1 MDLVRDLRYALR
13 SLRRY
18 RGLTAVAVACM
29 GVGIGVC
36 ATLFTAAQPWL
47 FRPLPY
53 PASERLVG
61 LRETEPLREGQ
72 AGGGLSL
79 LSAANYL
86 DWRERSRSFE
96 SVGAFERG
104 EANLA
109 TAEEPER
116 VHAARVTASL
126 FPTLR
131 VAPVRGRGFTS
142 DEDQPGGRPVALV
155 GFRLW
160 QQLLGGDQ
168 GASGRTIKL
177 DGVVHAV
184 VGVMPPGFA
193 FPEFAEVWTPLRLE
207 RGGGGRDEHDLDTV
221 ARLATGVTVEQARSD
236 LRGIAASLERER
248 ADANR
253 GRGAEVRPLLAWQTP
268 PGVVVGFELL
278 LAAGLFV
285 QLIACANVANLLL
298 AKSASQ
304 RQEIAMRLA
313 LGASRGRLLR
323 QFTVET
329 LLVTAAGAALGLLA
343 ATWGVGQ
350 LMADTPVQPPFWV
363 RLDLDLRAFAFV
375 VAIAGASTL
384 VVGLMPVLQARH
396 LNVADGLKE
405 GSRSVAGGPRARL
418 GRLLVVS
425 ELGLSLVLLVGAALM
440 VQSFVR
446 RQQVDPGF
454 DAHGVLTARLAL
466 SGDAYAD
473 GKLRAAFVEEL
484 ARRLRARP
492 DVDEAGVANGLP
504 FAAPEVGWWARTFE
518 VEGRPVEPGRA
529 PSAAYYS
536 VSAGYLEATGM
547 RLREGRLFR
556 PEEEAEG
563 REVVVVSDDLAHQ
576 LGNGADAI
584 GRRLRIAGG
593 PWLTVVG
600 VVEET
605 REGGDMLLV
614 DSKPRGQ
621 LYVPYRRDPWSR
633 VSLVVRARSDPSRLA
648 ALLRETVRGLDP
660 SLPLSSVFTLEDV
673 RVRASWVAQMWGRML
688 TQVASLALLLSA
700 LGVYGV
706 VSHMVS
712 QRSHE
717 IGIRMA
723 MGATRGDVQRLVVG
737 EGLRLALQAV
747 AVGVL
752 GALALT
758 RALASLLYGVAPHDP
773 TTLLAGAGLL
783 TLAAVAASWAPARRA
798 SRVDPLVALRA
809 E

>member
-1 MDLVRDLRYALR
+1 MDLASDLRYALR

-18 RGLTAVAVACM
+18 RSLTVVAIACM

-36 ATLFTAAQPWL
+36 VTLFTAANPWL

-53 PASERLVG
+53 PDSERLVG
-61 LRETEPLREGQ
+61 LREAAPMREGQ
-72 AGGGLSL
+72 ADGGESL
-79 LSAANYL
+79 VSTANYL

-96 SVGAFERG
+96 SVGAFERS

-109 TAEEPER
+109 TADEPER
-116 VHAARVTASL
+116 VHASRVTASL

-131 VAPVRGRGFTS
+131 VTPVRGRGFTS

-155 GFRLW
+155 GHRLW
-160 QQLLGGDQ
+160 QRRLGGDG
-168 GASGRTIKL
+168 GAPDRTIKL
-177 DGVVHAV
+177 DGVVYAV

-193 FPEFAEVWTPLRLE
+193 FPEYAEVWTPLRLE
-207 RGGGGRDEHDLDTV
+207 RGGAGRDERDLDVV
-221 ARLATGVTVEQARSD
+221 ARLADGVTVEQARSE
-236 LRGIAASLERER
+236 LGGIAKALERER
-248 ADANR
+248 PDANR
-253 GRGAEVRPLLAWQTP
+253 GRGAETKPLLAWLTP
-268 PGVVVGFELL
+268 PGVVVGLKLL
-278 LAAGLFV
+278 IAAGLFV

-298 AKSASQ
+298 AKFAAQ
-304 RQEIAMRLA
+304 RQEIAMRMA

-329 LLVTAAGAALGLLA
+329 LLVTAAGAVLGILA
-343 ATWGVGQ
+343 GAWGVGQ
-350 LMADTPVQPPFWV
+350 LTGPVTPPFWV
-363 RLDLDLRAFAFV
+363 RNDLDVRAFAFV
-375 VAIAGASTL
+375 VAVAGTSAL
-384 VVGLMPVLQARH
+384 VVGLMPVLQAGH
-396 LNVADGLKE
+396 MNVMDGLKE

-446 RQQVDPGF
+446 RQRVDPGF
-454 DAHGVLTARLAL
+454 DAGGVLTARLAL

-473 GKLRAAFVEEL
+473 ARRRAAFVEEL
-484 ARRLRARP
+484 ARRLRTLP
-492 DVDEAGVANGLP
+492 QVDEAGVANGLP
-504 FAAPEVGWWARTFE
+504 FVDPQAGGWWARSFE
-518 VEGRPVEPGRA
+518 VEGRPVEPERA

-547 RLREGRLFR
+547 RLRQGRLFS

-563 REVVVVSDDLAHQ
+563 RDAVVVSDDLALQ
-576 LGNGADAI
+576 LGSGADAI
-584 GRRLRIAGG
+584 GRKLRIAGG

-600 VVEET
+600 VVQET

-614 DSKPRGQ
+614 GSKPRGQ
-621 LYVPYRRDPWSR
+621 IYVPYRRDPWSR

-648 ALLRETVRGLDP
+648 AALRETVRGLDP
-660 SLPLSSVFTLEDV
+660 GLPVSSVFTLEDV
-673 RVRASWVAQMWGRML
+673 RVRASWVAQLWGRML
-688 TQVASLALLLSA
+688 TQVAALALLLAA

-712 QRSHE
+712 QRTHE

-723 MGATRGDVQRLVVG
+723 MGATRGDVQRLVVQ
-737 EGLRLALQAV
+737 EGLRLALQAA
-747 AVGVL
+747 AVGLL

-758 RALASLLYGVAPHDP
+758 RALASLLYGIAPHDP

-783 TLAAVAASWAPARRA
+783 TLVAAAASWAPARRA